1 MCLRCVDLRRGTV
14 PKGTVPGAG
23 GTVPL
28 GTVPDP
34 ITRRSLLIGGGV
46 AATAL
51 HTGVA
56 RARIHPADMVPLIG
70 PGFKPA
76 DPDEKGLWKEMDRVE
91 EEVSDSNLVM
101 TDPEIAGYLRDIIG
115 TVGGPAAKDFR
126 IYLMRIPDFN
136 AMMFPT
142 GFAVVF
148 SGLLLR
154 MRNEAQLAGVIAHE
168 SGHFLRRHMIRS
180 WRDQRRK
187 TGLFAVGSMLAGIG
201 GAAGGVYLGDYA
213 RLAEIG
219 TVLSLFKYSRDMEAE
234 ADAMGA
240 RLIAEAGYAPM
251 EMSDIWQQLIG
262 EEKASARYR
271 GKHRDRGYSLFA
283 THPADES
290 RMVDLKLDAAEVTVP
305 GKTYDNHRDR
315 YLATIGPIRPM
326 LLDDQVKLNDPG
338 ASQYLIET
346 LAQDGWNGLLRFYE
360 GEVWRLRN
368 RHALGD
374 DVRAAQSYAAAVV
387 YPDAPADAW
396 RWHGISLLK
405 EGRTSEAKAAFARYL
420 SMKPDA
426 PDAAWVRQVTS

>member
-1 MCLRCVDLRRGTV
+1 MRCLEMS
-14 PKGTVPGAG
+14 
-23 GTVPL
+23 
-28 GTVPDP
+28 
-34 ITRRSLLIGGGV
+34 RRSLLIGGGV
-46 AATAL
+46 AAAAL
-51 HTGVA
+51 TTGVA
-56 RARIHPADMVPLIG
+56 DARIRPADMVPLIG
-70 PGFKPA
+70 PGFKPT
-76 DPDEKGLWKEMDRVE
+76 DRDEIGLWKDMERVE
-91 EEVSDSNLVM
+91 EEVSSSNLLIE
-101 TDPEIAGYLRDIIG
+101 DPKVTGYLRDIIG

-126 IYLMRIPDFN
+126 IYLAHIPDFN

-187 TGLFAVGSMLAGIG
+187 TDIFSVGAMLAGIG
-201 GAAGGVYLGDYA
+201 GAGVGAYLGDYVQ
-213 RLAEIG
+213 LAQLG
-219 TVLSLFKYSRDMEAE
+219 TILSLFKYSREMEAE

-240 RLIAEAGYAPM
+240 KLIAQAGYAPM
-251 EMSDIWQQLIG
+251 EMSTIWQQLIG
-262 EEKASARYR
+262 EEQASARYR
-271 GKHRDRGYSLFA
+271 GKHRDRGSLFD
-283 THPADES
+283 THPSDDA
-290 RMVDLKLDAAEVTVP
+290 RMADLKADAAELTVP
-305 GKTYDNHRDR
+305 GKIYDNHRDR

-338 ASQYLIET
+338 ASEYLIQT

-374 DVRAAQSYAAAVV
+374 DVRAAQSYAAAVI

-396 RWHGISLLK
+396 RMHGIFLLK
-405 EGRTSEAKAAFARYL
+405 EGRTGEAKAAFTRYL
-420 SMKPDA
+420 QMKPDA
-426 PDAAWVRQVTS
+426 PDAAWVRSTIG